1 MIRPEF
7 INSPSLKELLSEEIF
22 QCEFSK
28 KVWREICRNA
38 DALQDGIE
46 TFGDAFTADEMGRI
60 VQMTV
65 RRNELKNNSEAVA
78 AELARSLRKEADRKK
93 SDDGSDDSFFKRIE
107 ELKKTKK

>member
-1 MIRPEF
+1 
-7 INSPSLKELLSEEIF
+7 
-22 QCEFSK
+22 
-28 KVWREICRNA
+28 
-38 DALQDGIE
+38 
-46 TFGDAFTADEMGRI
+46 
-60 VQMTV
+60 V